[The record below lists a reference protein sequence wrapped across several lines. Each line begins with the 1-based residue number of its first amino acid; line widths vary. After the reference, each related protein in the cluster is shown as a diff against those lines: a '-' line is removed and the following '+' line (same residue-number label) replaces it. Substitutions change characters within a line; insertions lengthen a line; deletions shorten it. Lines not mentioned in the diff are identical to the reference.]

1 MKLGH
6 VLKLI
11 RTNKRM
17 TQKEMADTLG
27 ISQNYLSLIE
37 SDKKTPSSEKLSR
50 FANSLKISKDAFI
63 FLSSEPPAELNNKNK
78 KDYIRLQ
85 QNILSLLLFEIT
97 GEIRQVA

>member
-11 RTNKRM
+11 RTNWGM
-17 TQKEMADTLG
+17 TQKDMADTLG

-37 SDKKTPSSEKLSR
+37 SDKKTPSPEKILV
-50 FANSLKISKDAFI
+50 FANSLKMSKDALTFI
-63 FLSSEPPAELNNKNK
+63 SSEPPTELNGKNK

-85 QNILSLLLFEIT
+85 QNIISLLLFEIT
-97 GEIRQVA
+97 GEIRQIA

>member
-1 MKLGH
+1 
-6 VLKLI
+6 
-11 RTNKRM
+11 M

-63 FLSSEPPAELNNKNK
+63 FLSSEPPAELARESRMEGSSACPLRHPRKRSGRHN
-78 KDYIRLQ
+78 
-85 QNILSLLLFEIT
+85 
-97 GEIRQVA
+97 AP